1 MIATQPTKA
10 TLSVLLS
17 FLLMSLTL
25 ILTTPLYGKTINIG
39 VIGPYSGD
47 LATYGIPVKNAVEL
61 GVEKLNKEGGILG
74 KQVRLI
80 ALDDV
85 CEPNTAIT
93 AANKILGENVVAVI
107 GHLCSGA
114 TRSVL
119 DLYRQAKVIVI
130 SAASTSPELT
140 LDKKSPHFFR
150 TIAHDAAQA
159 NLQVEFIKGQ
169 GFKKVAILHDK
180 GTYGKGLADLVRDG
194 LSSTPGNVEVSLYE
208 GLDPK
213 NVTYTTLIDKI
224 AKNSSEAVV
233 FGGYHPEA
241 AKLIRSA
248 RQKKLMMPFISGD
261 GVRND
266 KLIEL
271 AGESAL
277 GYYASAPVDTSQNS
291 LAQAMITEY
300 KTKYKSE
307 PGTFSLQAYSALL
320 VLKNAIET
328 AKSES
333 YQDILKALHSSKTST
348 PLGDI
353 SFDDQG
359 DIVGS
364 GFTMYK
370 VEAVKEQNKTISKF
384 MPVSK

>member
-1 MIATQPTKA
+1 M
-10 TLSVLLS
+10 
-17 FLLMSLTL
+17 
-25 ILTTPLYGKTINIG
+25 
-39 VIGPYSGD
+39 
-47 LATYGIPVKNAVEL
+47 
-61 GVEKLNKEGGILG
+61 
-74 KQVRLI
+74 
-80 ALDDV
+80 
-85 CEPNTAIT
+85 
-93 AANKILGENVVAVI
+93 
-107 GHLCSGA
+107 
-114 TRSVL
+114 
-119 DLYRQAKVIVI
+119 
-130 SAASTSPELT
+130 
-140 LDKKSPHFFR
+140 
-150 TIAHDAAQA
+150 
-159 NLQVEFIKGQ
+159 
-169 GFKKVAILHDK
+169 
-180 GTYGKGLADLVRDG
+180 
-194 LSSTPGNVEVSLYE
+194 
-208 GLDPK
+208 
-213 NVTYTTLIDKI
+213 
-224 AKNSSEAVV
+224 

-291 LAQAMITEY
+291 LAQVMINEY
-300 KTKYKSE
+300 KAKYKSE

-353 SFDDQG
+353 SFDDHG